1 MSWLDNILGEGSDN
15 SNSNSSSNN
24 NQGDNNSLNDKDI
37 ALDMLVGSKF
47 RIEALAKTITE
58 TTNPQLRQM
67 LSGQLN
73 MSINEHFRLSD
84 IAINNQW
91 YNVQATPQQQV
102 QQDVKDAESLS
113 QAQQGS

>member
-15 SNSNSSSNN
+15 SNNNSNGNEGN
-24 NQGDNNSLNDKDI
+24 NNSLNDKDI

-73 MSINEHFRLSD
+73 MNINEHFRLSD

-113 QAQQGS
+113 QCQQGS

>member
-15 SNSNSSSNN
+15 SNNNSNGNEGS
-24 NQGDNNSLNDKDI
+24 NNSLNDKDI

-73 MSINEHFRLSD
+73 MNINEHFRLSD

-113 QAQQGS
+113 QSQQGS

>member
-15 SNSNSSSNN
+15 SNNNSNGNEGN
-24 NQGDNNSLNDKDI
+24 NNSLNDKDI

-73 MSINEHFRLSD
+73 MNINEHFRLSD

-113 QAQQGS
+113 QSQQGS